1 MRGVYDRLGCPGAGL
16 CGMGSLTVLQGPSAL
31 LLLLRGDVR
40 ADLGCVAR
48 AVGLGRKQV
57 CLCAGLVPVCEVC

>member
-1 MRGVYDRLGCPGAGL
+1 MGRPGGGAVRH
-16 CGMGSLTVLQGPSAL
+16 GSLTVLQGSSAL

-57 CLCAGLVPVCEVC
+57 CLCAHLVPVCEC